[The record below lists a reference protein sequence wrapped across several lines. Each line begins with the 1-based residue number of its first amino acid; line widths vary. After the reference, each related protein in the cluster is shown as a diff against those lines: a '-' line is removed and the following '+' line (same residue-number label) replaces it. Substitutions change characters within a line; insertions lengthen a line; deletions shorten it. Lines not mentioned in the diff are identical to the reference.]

1 MPKRPL
7 KIAVIDAGRVGLS
20 SAIVL
25 SQKHQVVLQDEEPSR
40 VHMVN
45 AALSPHNEPD
55 IALFLEYRAVN
66 LRATLYRGDAVEN
79 ADLVIIA
86 TPTRFDESSGTVD
99 TGHIDRV
106 IQSVCIL
113 NPRAPLVIES
123 TVPVGYTQR
132 MAQRLQC
139 SRMLAAPALLR
150 PGRVMHDRLNPTRL
164 VVGDTSLQGQ
174 AFAQLLQPVAAQEPA
189 PTVFTGPS
197 EAEAIQLFAQKQ
209 LRTGHPASAVELDY
223 YAERHGLCLAQLQ
236 AGLAHTPAEAST
248 LHEIV
253 TDPRPHRSLR
263 LRRGRAGS
271 GHRFASLC

>member
-25 SQKHQVVLQDEEPSR
+25 AQKHHVALQDDETSR

-55 IALFLEYRAVN
+55 MALYLEYRALN

-106 IQSVCIL
+106 IQSVCTL
-113 NPRAPLVIES
+113 NTRAPLVIES
-123 TVPVGYTQR
+123 TVPVGYTLR
-132 MAQRLQC
+132 TAQRLQC
-139 SRMLAAPALLR
+139 SRLMVAPALLR
-150 PGRVMHDRLNPTRL
+150 PGRIMHDRLNPSRL

-174 AFAQLLQPVAAQEPA
+174 AFAQLLQPAAAQEHA

-209 LRTGHPASAVELDY
+209 LRTGHPASAVELGY

-236 AGLAHTPAEAST
+236 AGLAHPLAEASN
-248 LHEIV
+248 LNEVV
-253 TDPRPHRSLR
+253 TDPRPRRPLR

-271 GHRFASLC
+271 GHRFASL